1 MNSAGVALIVLGII
15 ALLISLSIHKIDEG
29 HIGVYYRVYLVYHQT

>member
-29 HIGVYYRVYLVYHQT
+29 IYLFKIEP